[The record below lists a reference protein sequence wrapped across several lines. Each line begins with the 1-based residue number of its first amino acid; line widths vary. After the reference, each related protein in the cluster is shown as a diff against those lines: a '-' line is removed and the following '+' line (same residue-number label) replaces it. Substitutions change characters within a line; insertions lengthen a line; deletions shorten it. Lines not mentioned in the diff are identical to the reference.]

1 MDIMKKIAVVLLM
14 IVFLYGCVE
23 PEWDVFTNEKF
34 SMSYPVGDM
43 QQTEGDQVFLTL
55 SEGCQISV
63 SKFEDQPSFSAF
75 VNYIKD
81 TWEDAQGLTI
91 ESEYIGSSV
100 ADFEVRASD
109 EEVQYKGSLEIR
121 ACGEDTIYV
130 VMVGCGRNVYDNKK
144 EMVDRIIDSIEC
156 S

>member
-1 MDIMKKIAVVLLM
+1 MKYAGVVSVLLAL
-14 IVFLYGCVE
+14 FLTFGCVQ

-43 QQTEGDQVFLTL
+43 QQTEGDQVFLTM

-63 SKFEDQPSFSAF
+63 SKFEDQPSFTAF
-75 VNYIKD
+75 VNYIKSI
-81 TWEDAQGLTI
+81 WEDASGLTI
-91 ESEYIGSSV
+91 ESEYVGSSV

-109 EEVQYKGSLEIR
+109 EDTQYKGSIEIK

-144 EMVDRIIDSIEC
+144 DMVDRIIDSIEC

>member
-1 MDIMKKIAVVLLM
+1 MKKTAVVLLG
-14 IVFLYGCVE
+14 LLLLLGCTG

-34 SMSYPVGDM
+34 SMSYPDGNM
-43 QQTEGDQVFLTL
+43 QQTEGNQVFLTL

-63 SKFEDQPSFSAF
+63 SKFEDQPSFTAF
-75 VNYIKD
+75 VNYIKSI
-81 TWEDAQGLTI
+81 WEDASGLTI
-91 ESEYIGSSV
+91 ESEYVGSSV

-109 EEVQYKGSLEIR
+109 EDVQYKGSIEIK

-130 VMVGCGRNVYDNKK
+130 VMVGCGRDVYNNKK
-144 EMVDRIIDSIEC
+144 DMVDRIIDSIEC

>member
-1 MDIMKKIAVVLLM
+1 MKKTAIVLLGLF
-14 IVFLYGCVE
+14 FLLGCTE

-43 QQTEGDQVFLTL
+43 QQTEGDQVFLTM

-63 SKFEDQPSFSAF
+63 SKFEDQPSFTAF
-75 VNYIKD
+75 VNYIKSI
-81 TWEDAQGLTI
+81 WEDASGLTI
-91 ESEYIGSSV
+91 ESEYVGSSV

-109 EEVQYKGSLEIR
+109 EDVQYKGSIEIK

-130 VMVGCGRNVYDNKK
+130 VMVGCGRDVYNNKK
-144 EMVDRIIDSIEC
+144 DMVDRIIDSVEC